1 MRSKAWI
8 IAGLLPLA
16 ACAPDYGA
24 VRDWSLEA
32 RGALL
37 PSPLVRVPPPAA
49 AAPAPTATVAEQGR
63 AGAVR
68 ALQEGAAAWLAA
80 LAYLADD
87 GRLSAR
93 ENPLAELP
101 PRIAPFDAEGAAG
114 VTGIGD
120 TLAYMAR
127 RSWRAP
133 ELAYAVLQGAPA
145 FEQVMAALSRQSDLL
160 AAEQPD
166 PRQALDARMATLI
179 ADSRQPEARTALEE
193 LRVTRQAELDRRA
206 EVAAARRAA
215 IARVTEGYALIVER
229 AKKLSQAETAR
240 LLRVQQE
247 ELRRLATIIL
257 AG

>member
-1 MRSKAWI
+1 MRRGAWL

-16 ACAPDYGA
+16 ACAPDYSA
-24 VRDWSLEA
+24 VRDWSAQA
-32 RGALL
+32 RSALL
-37 PSPLVRVPPPAA
+37 PSPLVRVPPAA
-49 AAPAPTATVAEQGR
+49 SAAPAPVAAVEAEGR

-87 GRLSAR
+87 GRLSER
-93 ENPLAELP
+93 DNPLAALP
-101 PRIAPFDAEGAAG
+101 PRIQPYDAEGAAG

-133 ELAYAVLQGAPA
+133 ELAYAVVQGAPA

-160 AAEQPD
+160 AAERPD
-166 PRQALDARMATLI
+166 PRRQLDDRMALLI
-179 ADSRQPEARTALEE
+179 ADTRQPDARRALEE
-193 LRVTRQAELDRRA
+193 LQATRQAELDRRA
-206 EVAAARRAA
+206 EVVAARRAA
-215 IARVTEGYALIVER
+215 IARVTEGHKLLVER
-229 AKKLSQAETAR
+229 ARILSQSETAR
-240 LLRVQQE
+240 LLRVQEE

>member
-1 MRSKAWI
+1 MRYRAWV
-8 IAGLLPLA
+8 IAALLPLA

-24 VRDWSLEA
+24 VRDWSIEA

-37 PSPLVRVPPPAA
+37 PSPLVRVPQAA
-49 AAPAPTATVAEQGR
+49 AAPAPPASVDAEGR

-68 ALQEGAAAWLAA
+68 ALQEGAAAWLAT
-80 LAYLADD
+80 LAYIADD
-87 GRLSAR
+87 GRLSER
-93 ENPLAELP
+93 ENPLTALP

-114 VTGIGD
+114 VTGIGE

-133 ELAYAVLQGAPA
+133 ELAYAVVQGAPA
-145 FEQVMAALSRQSDLL
+145 FDLVMAALSRQTALL

-166 PRQALDARMATLI
+166 PRGALDARMATLI
-179 ADSRQPEARTALEE
+179 ADARQPDARAALQE
-193 LRVTRQAELDRRA
+193 LQVARRAELDRRA

-215 IARVTEGYALIVER
+215 IARVTEGHKLMVER
-229 AKKLSQAETAR
+229 AGKLSQAETAR